1 MAEKIG
7 VIGLGVMGRP
17 IAQNLMEAG
26 YELVL
31 YNRTIEKAEE
41 IAGDEATVAGSSR
54 EVAEQSD
61 IIITMLPAA
70 PEVREVV
77 AGEDGVLEGIKEG
90 ALLVDMSTISSTAT
104 EELGAQIKERGAS
117 MLDAPVPG
125 GDPGEQGG
133 TLQRAQEGTLQI
145 MVGGSEEDYRARET
159 AVRRVG
165 REHRPRR
172 PFGGG
177 SDKDVAVSDLRL

>member
-1 MAEKIG
+1 MVEKIG

-31 YNRTIEKAEE
+31 YNRTPEKAEE

-145 MVGGSEEDYRARET
+145 MVGGSEEDFERAKPLFDVLGENI
-159 AVRRVG
+159 AHVG
-165 REHRPRR
+165 PL
-172 PFGGG
+172 GAGQI
-177 SDKDVAVSDLRL
+177 KMLRFQT